1 MLSFFSYYCVLNQ
14 YSKSKKML
22 KTEKNIRKLYNA
34 KLLFISNDETI
45 NETIDKEFDD
55 YFKELKLANNIND
68 ALELASSNTY
78 DMVIID
84 TNVKGVSFSELCSQ
98 LAAIAPTL
106 PKIVISD
113 SDNNEDIVTAVN
125 NNAYTFLSKPL
136 RAKDI
141 RLSVIMCLN
150 QTKRGDKI
158 EFQGGIYF
166 DEYRDQFFKSGGFL
180 VDFTRLEKSFLK
192 LLISKRTEITDYDTI
207 KEVVWKGKD
216 MSIYTMRN
224 IVNKIRQKTYYEI
237 IRNHSNKGYTIDNF
251 KNS

>member
-1 MLSFFSYYCVLNQ
+1 
-14 YSKSKKML
+14 ML
-22 KTEKNIRKLYNA
+22 KTVRNIRKLYNA
-34 KLLFISNDETI
+34 KLLFISSDETI
-45 NETIDKEFDD
+45 HDTIENEFDD
-55 YFKELKLANNIND
+55 YFKELKIASNIND
-68 ALELASSNTY
+68 AIELACSNTY

-84 TNVKGVSFSELCSQ
+84 TNIKGVTFSELCSQ
-98 LAAIAPTL
+98 LANLAPTL
-106 PKIVISD
+106 PKIIISD
-113 SDNNEDIVTAVN
+113 SDNNEDIVTAIN
-125 NNAYTFLSKPL
+125 YSAYTFLSKPL
-136 RAKDI
+136 RPKDI
-141 RLSVIMCLN
+141 KLAVIMCLN

-166 DEYRDQFFKSGGFL
+166 DEYRDQFFKTGGLL

-207 KEVVWKGKD
+207 KDVVWKGKD

-251 KNS
+251 KNT